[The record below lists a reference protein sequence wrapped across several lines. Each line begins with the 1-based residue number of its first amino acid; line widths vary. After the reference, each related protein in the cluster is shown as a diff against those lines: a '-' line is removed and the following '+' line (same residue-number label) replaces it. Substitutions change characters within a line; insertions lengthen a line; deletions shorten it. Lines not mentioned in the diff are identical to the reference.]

1 MPPRSSFKN
10 GGSKITSFISAMDMG
25 MSWIAE
31 WDAGVEFYEDT
42 GQFAG
47 GKIHYGLLWSVTKA

>member
-1 MPPRSSFKN
+1 M
-10 GGSKITSFISAMDMG
+10 GSG
-25 MSWIAE
+25 RLIAE

-47 GKIHYGLLWSVTKA
+47 GNIHYWLLW